1 MIQGAYNYK
10 HGYVIHMESIKYRD
24 NDSITDK
31 ISYGYKTVFANCYEY
46 ERKAI
51 SQLSYNSALKI
62 TLNIAPFSYS
72 ELPTFFQ
79 NILGVSGT
87 VNSMS
92 DYKKEMLKSRYHIED
107 TYEIPSIYG
116 DNQRTKDDFTIVK
129 NDAYYD

>member
-1 MIQGAYNYK
+1 MLQAVYSYQHAYI
-10 HGYVIHMESIKYRD
+10 IHEQSIKYRD
-24 NDSITDK
+24 NDTITDK

-79 NILGVSGT
+79 AILGVSGT
-87 VNSMS
+87 VDSMS
-92 DYKKEMLKSRYHIED
+92 DYKKQML
-107 TYEIPSIYG
+107 
-116 DNQRTKDDFTIVK
+116 N
-129 NDAYYD
+129 